1 MVIMEPEE
9 DPLAVSSFFWFLPY
23 SEVKDP
29 DVPRQRVFSFG
40 QRFVPKDKWSAA
52 EWYYTDEAAG
62 LRAQS
67 DHMVMIRVSNTPFVP
82 SERRP
87 EKPDDWLSA
96 DIRHT
101 GQETEIPG
109 YIIEPFE
116 AELKFSI
123 VNRFSFFSK
132 VHEWHSL
139 DFGIMRPEEILEMSV
154 VKITDAD
161 IYNEDAQRSPR
172 RNGPEDIRMGTY
184 EKDTSCGTCGNTWRN
199 KFSESCPGHFGHIS
213 LEVPI
218 PNYIF
223 MGGNKQPFA
232 SSPLMYALNSTCLHC
247 SQLLIDDQRREILE
261 EKAKA
266 VAESSLLNTAGYDI
280 LRKTMRALIN
290 EQHGLKKKSPKNLV
304 CPHCAKSSPQVTF
317 YLSYKNGQQF
327 VFAPKEQVFDEETEE
342 MVFFPY
348 KQVHDWL
355 LDMSERD
362 AAALGF
368 SQGSRPADMFFTELP
383 VIPNTA
389 RPPAQTP
396 GGGMVPNDLTDLYAT
411 IVKVNNRIKRDR
423 AAASQVERLS
433 RKLFQAVGQLQTGQK
448 AALGS
453 GGMRTAMTKGGTT
466 PQNLRGIFDRITGV
480 GRQKNVIRR
489 QHQGK
494 VDEGV
499 AYSVITPDPSLD
511 IDEIGVPYTVCAEL
525 TIKETVTEEN
535 IDFLRQCVLNG
546 KQTPVHKGQKY
557 GDFDVS
563 RYPGA
568 THMRSSG
575 FSGDLGLEDVPPRY
589 RAENREMYSLLL
601 KPGDVVTRNLV
612 RGDIVLFTR
621 APALHRQS
629 MIAFKVVPVKTRSL
643 SFNPSVCIPFNADY
657 DGDAMRIF
665 ALQSK
670 EAIEEAKNTMMPSH
684 QMLHTRYGR
693 TFITF
698 DQDEISGSYL
708 LTFRN
713 KETEGIHPDE
723 RDGWG
728 FDGEGYPILSRQ
740 RATNLLSRAFARTDG
755 GIEYATNLPAP
766 ISKGRFKGCYR
777 GRDIVSLFIPE
788 GIHARFKAKDES
800 DVVIQDGVVKSGVLD
815 ENFFGTKEGVL
826 AAAFV
831 YRFGWDEGHRQMER
845 MTNMLSRVVFA
856 AHIEY
861 GFSLGITDISFKERN
876 AKWIGHPTR
885 GGTVSVFYDGMDE
898 MFDEV
903 NRKVAEIETH
913 FRNKELEK
921 IVGPFGE
928 PINMKEA
935 LKNPEFAKEQIV
947 AMYTEMYEKYCLQ
960 QVLDVQETTN
970 AMNITVNSGGR
981 GNRAQLQQMT
991 AVYGQHQLTGAGR
1004 PRHGINPD
1012 RTLAHFKGG
1021 KVYVAAS
1028 EEDDDTFIDSEG
1040 QLRKLVVHPVESNAQ
1055 SQGLISQCYARGL
1068 GPIDFWFASTAGRR
1082 KIMESSQG
1090 GIQKS
1095 GYMEHRMKRGMENLM
1110 IDDKQRVIDLRSDTV
1125 VSFAVGGDGI
1135 RPFHAR
1141 GPDNSKG
1148 YTLELQPLLLSHSCV
1163 HDVLLH
1169 DECPQCLEGP
1179 SSSLS
1184 FDFLPQNLEQHVLSV
1199 IEGRKVDRAAAAA
1212 IRKSMLTYH
1221 KESLAPAGE
1230 MIGSTAG
1237 ANLGEPAT
1245 QAGLRAFHGG
1255 GKGSVPTVDRLVHYL
1270 DLKRKEQQQPTTT
1283 VFLKEEFSNKE
1294 NAEKLANFC
1303 TGLRLSEVVKSV
1315 DYDTEQYRITINFDV
1330 ENYTRFDVDTSWVA
1344 HTLTKTMNNTGR
1356 EVLEITDSHALVQC
1370 HGEYRD
1376 LLIAKETLSSIQV
1389 SGIRDAELAL
1399 AIRPQ
1404 KEGERWGIEIKGPI
1418 KGSDSKA
1425 VNTFWQDI
1433 QNLLGEY
1440 LDLSLTKFS
1449 DSWMVYTIMGLEA
1462 SLMHLTEMLWGQM
1475 NGTDGGK
1482 GLGALDYRYIRTI
1495 ADYMG
1500 IFGFPI
1506 GLSKAGHMVKYNRSV
1521 LAAMGGEDPWMSLI
1535 PGAVMG
1541 NHDKLLGPV
1550 EAISAGKGL
1559 VIGERYRETSQADD
1573 A

>member
-1 MVIMEPEE
+1 MVIMEPEA
-9 DPLAVSSFFWFLPY
+9 DPLAVTSFFWFLPY

-29 DVPRQRVFSFG
+29 DIPRQRVFSFG

-62 LRAQS
+62 IRAQS
-67 DHMVMIRVSNTPFVP
+67 EHMVMIQVKNTPFVAT
-82 SERRP
+82 ERRP
-87 EKPDDWLSA
+87 EKPEDWLDA

-101 GQETEIPG
+101 GEETEVPG
-109 YIIEPFE
+109 YILEPFE
-116 AELKFSI
+116 AELKFNV
-123 VNRFSFFSK
+123 VNYFSFFTK
-132 VHEWHSL
+132 IHEWHSL
-139 DFGIMRPEEILEMSV
+139 DIGFMRPEEILGMSM
-154 VKITDAD
+154 VKITDPD
-161 IYNEDAQRSPR
+161 IYNEDEQRSPR

-184 EKDTSCGTCGNTWRN
+184 EKDTSCGTCGLTWKN
-199 KFSESCPGHFGHIS
+199 DFSKSCPGHFGHIS

-223 MGGNKQPFA
+223 MGGNKQPFS

-247 SQLLIDDQRREILE
+247 SQLVIDDDRREILE

-266 VAESSLLNTAGYDI
+266 VSESNLLNTAGYDI

-290 EQHGLKKKSPKNLV
+290 EQHNLKNKSPKSLV
-304 CPHCAKSSPQVTF
+304 CPHCTKTTPQVTF
-317 YLSYKNGQQF
+317 YLTYTNGQQF
-327 VFAPKEQVFDEETEE
+327 VFAPKEQVFDEEAEE
-342 MVFFPY
+342 MVSFPY

-355 LDMSERD
+355 LDIGERD

-411 IVKVNNRIKRDR
+411 IVKINNRIKRDR

-433 RKLFQAVGQLQTGQK
+433 KKLFQAVGQLQTGQK

-453 GGMRTAMTKGGTT
+453 GGMRAAMTKGGTT

-511 IDEIGVPYTVCAEL
+511 IDEVGVPYTVCAEL
-525 TIKETVTEEN
+525 TIKEVVTEEN
-535 IDFLRQCVLNG
+535 IDFLRMCVMNG

-557 GDFDVS
+557 KDFDSS

-568 THMRSSG
+568 THLRSSE
-575 FSGDLGLEDVPPRY
+575 FSGDLGLQDIKEEY
-589 RAENREMYSLLL
+589 RAETREMYSLLL
-601 KPGDVVTRNLV
+601 KPGDTVTRNLV

-629 MIAFKVVPVKTRSL
+629 MIAFKVVPSKARSL

-665 ALQSK
+665 ALQSE
-670 EAIEEAKNTMMPSH
+670 EAIEEARNTMMPSH

-708 LTFRN
+708 LTFKN
-713 KETEGIHPDE
+713 KETDGIHPDE

-728 FDGEGYPILSRQ
+728 FDEDGYPILSRQ
-740 RATNLLSRAFARTDG
+740 RTINLLSRAFVRVGDG
-755 GIEYATNLPAP
+755 IDYPTNLPAP
-766 ISKGRFKGCYR
+766 ISSGRFKGCYR
-777 GRDIVSLFIPE
+777 GRDIISLFIPD
-788 GIHARFKAKDES
+788 GIHARFKANDKS
-800 DVVIQDGVVKSGVLD
+800 DVVIQDGVVVSGVLD
-815 ENFFGTKEGVL
+815 ENFFGTKSGVL

-845 MTNMLSRVVFA
+845 MTNTLSRIVFA
-856 AHIEY
+856 AHMEY
-861 GFSLGITDISFKERN
+861 GFTLGITDISFKERDGFYAKLDAEFERVN
-876 AKWIGHPTR
+876 A
-885 GGTVSVFYDGMDE
+885 
-898 MFDEV
+898 
-903 NRKVAEIETH
+903 KVAEIETH

-921 IVGPFGE
+921 IEG
-928 PINMKEA
+928 IDMKEA
-935 LKNPEFAKEQIV
+935 LKNPDFAKEAVISKLTD
-947 AMYTEMYEKYCLQ
+947 AYEKFCLEE
-960 QVLDVQETTN
+960 VKAVQESTN

-981 GNRAQLQQMT
+981 GSQSQLQQMT
-991 AVYGQHQLTGAGR
+991 ATYGQHKLGGAGR
-1004 PRHGINPD
+1004 QRFGVNPD
-1012 RTLAHFKGG
+1012 RVLAHFKRGDYSALANG
-1021 KVYVAAS
+1021 
-1028 EEDDDTFIDSEG
+1028 
-1040 QLRKLVVHPVESNAQ
+1040 LVNT
-1055 SQGLISQCYARGL
+1055 CYARGHEPT
-1068 GPIDFWFASTAGRR
+1068 GFWFASTAGRR
-1082 KIMESSQG
+1082 KTMESSQG

-1110 IDDKQRVIDLRSDTV
+1110 IDDRQRVIDIRSDTI
-1125 VSFAVGGDGI
+1125 VSFDVGGDGM

-1141 GPDNSKG
+1141 GPDNKDG
-1148 YTLELQPLLLSHSCV
+1148 HTLSLQPMLLSHSCV

-1169 DECPQCLEGP
+1169 DKCGDCDRGP
-1179 SSSLS
+1179 MSVLS
-1184 FDFLPQNLEQHVLSV
+1184 FDFLPRSLEQHVLDALK
-1199 IEGRKVDRAAAAA
+1199 GRKVDRAAAAA
-1212 IRKSMLTYH
+1212 IRKSMKGYY
-1221 KESLAPAGE
+1221 EDSLAPSGE
-1230 MIGSTAG
+1230 MIGSTAA

-1270 DLKRKEQQQPTTT
+1270 DLKRTEQQQPTTT
-1283 VFLKEEFSNKE
+1283 VYLKEEYSSKE
-1294 NAEKLANFC
+1294 SAEKLANFC

-1315 DYDTEQYRITINFDV
+1315 DYDTERYRITINFDV
-1330 ENYTRFDVDTSWVA
+1330 ENYTRFSVDTAWVS
-1344 HTLTKTMNNTGR
+1344 HTLTKTMNNAGR
-1356 EVLEITDSHALVQC
+1356 EVLEITNTHAIVQC
-1370 HGEYRD
+1370 HGDYRD
-1376 LLIAKETLSSIQV
+1376 LLIAKESLSSIQV

-1399 AIRPQ
+1399 PIEPE
-1404 KEGERWGIEIKGPI
+1404 EGGRWGIEIKGPI
-1418 KGSDSKA
+1418 RGSDSKA
-1425 VNTFWQDI
+1425 INTFWQDI
-1433 QNLLGEY
+1433 QNLLSEY
-1440 LDLSLTKFS
+1440 LDLSLTRFS

-1462 SLMHLTEMLWGQM
+1462 ALMHLTEMLWGQM

-1500 IFGFPI
+1500 VYGFPI
-1506 GLSKAGHMVKYNRSV
+1506 GLSKSGHMVKFNRSV

-1550 EAISAGKGL
+1550 EAITAGKSL
-1559 VIGERYRETSQADD
+1559 TIGGKYREMSQGDNA
-1573 A
+1573 